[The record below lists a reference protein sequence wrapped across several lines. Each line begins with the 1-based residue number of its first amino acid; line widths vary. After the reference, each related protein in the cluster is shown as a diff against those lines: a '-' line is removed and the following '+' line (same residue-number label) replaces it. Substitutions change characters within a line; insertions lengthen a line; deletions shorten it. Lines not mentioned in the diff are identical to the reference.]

1 MNNDHLFAFL
11 KSEKKRK
18 MTASVIARALIAFAL
33 NQIPMLCWCTAISGI
48 HAYGLLV
55 KPGLNWC
62 LNLGAI
68 IL

>member
-1 MNNDHLFAFL
+1 MI
-11 KSEKKRK
+11 
-18 MTASVIARALIAFAL
+18 ASVIARALIAFAL